1 MSARN
6 HSGFTLVE
14 LLVILAM
21 LATLGGLL
29 VPAVHRVRESAE
41 RTQCVNNLKMV
52 TLACHDY
59 AASHN
64 NSFPSNPDLI
74 DGRFGT
80 TQDFL
85 QPYME

>member
-1 MSARN
+1 MSVR
-6 HSGFTLVE
+6 SRRGFTLVE

-21 LATLGGLL
+21 LVTLGGLL
-29 VPAVHRVRESAE
+29 APAVHRVRESAE
-41 RTQCVNNLKMV
+41 RTQCVNNLRTV
-52 TLACHDY
+52 VIACHNY
-59 AASHN
+59 AEQN
-64 NSFPSNPDLI
+64 NKSLPSNPDLI